1 MSIIVGLQPE
11 FKSWHILNP
20 RLALVLFGMM
30 QISPVGLKIFFFWQ
44 ESSWENCILII
55 GSCMGRR
62 TLFISFM
69 FSFTNRMILNR
80 INYDKC

>member
-1 MSIIVGLQPE
+1 MSVIVGFQPE

-30 QISPVGLKIFFFWQ
+30 QISLVRLKIFFFWQ
-44 ESSWENCILII
+44 DSGWENCILTI

-80 INYDKC
+80 IDYDKC